1 MPRHNHPRKRPDHAR
16 RPRPTIYVNG
26 KPIRPEDAQEDRGY
40 DYGF

>member
-16 RPRPTIYVNG
+16 RPKPTIYIKG
-26 KPIRPEDAQEDRGY
+26 KPIRPEDAQEDCGY